1 MLDYLDSIY
10 FSDTADNGKNGV
22 DERQVQ
28 LQGDSST
35 PFIEMTEASPSVT
48 AGSGQRGT
56 LPPMNELDI
65 GVIESLPPEVFSEI
79 NDMYDGKLAHLITEK
94 RSKGKDP
101 FPKITEVCLP
111 N

>member
-1 MLDYLDSIY
+1 M
-10 FSDTADNGKNGV
+10 
-22 DERQVQ
+22 
-28 LQGDSST
+28 QGDSST
-35 PFIEMTEASPSVT
+35 PFVEMSAASPSGT
-48 AGSGQRGT
+48 AGSGQRGN
-56 LPPMNELDI
+56 LPPMNELDM
-65 GVIESLPPEVFSEI
+65 GVIESLPSEVFSEI